1 MQLRTY
7 PWLKFAIF
15 GAAGLFLA
23 SSLPGE
29 NFQPTRS
36 PDEIPTAAVRDSAT
50 DTEVPLQVR
59 LGYPADTK
67 LLIINADD
75 LAVSHSEDDASFSAL
90 DHKWVSSAT
99 VMVPCPWFTEVAE
112 YAKAHPDADLG
123 LHLTLTSEWK
133 TYRWGPVAPR
143 SSVSSLV
150 GPDGNF
156 YSTADDVV
164 KHAKLDEVE
173 IEVRAQI
180 ERAIT
185 MGLKPTHL
193 DAHMHTLYKT
203 PEFFGVLLKVSHEYK
218 LPIRMGRNVEPFD
231 KIYDL
236 APATDPRIDGT
247 YSPLEDVPATK
258 SGWLGYYTNLIKN
271 LKPGVNEVFIHLAHD
286 DAESQAIMI
295 THVGWGSAW
304 RARELATIQRPEIR
318 KTLEANHV
326 KVIGWRDIQKLMQ

>member
-1 MQLRTY
+1 MRLRIYGWVRFTTFCALGLSVAGNLAGESSRSNIA
-7 PWLKFAIF
+7 PKGHALASPS
-15 GAAGLFLA
+15 GAA
-23 SSLPGE
+23 
-29 NFQPTRS
+29 
-36 PDEIPTAAVRDSAT
+36 DS
-50 DTEVPLQVR
+50 EVPLQVR
-59 LGYPADTK
+59 LGYPADAK

-99 VMVPCPWFTEVAE
+99 VMVPCPWFTEVVE

-150 GPDGNF
+150 GPDRNF
-156 YSTADDVV
+156 YSTADEVV

-180 ERAIT
+180 ERAIA

-231 KIYDL
+231 KVYDL

-247 YSPLEDVPATK
+247 YSPLEDVPPTK

-286 DAESQAIMI
+286 DAESQAIMVS
-295 THVGWGSAW
+295 HVGWGSAW

-318 KTLEANHV
+318 KALEANHV
-326 KVIGWRDIQKLMQ
+326 KVIGWRDVQKLMR